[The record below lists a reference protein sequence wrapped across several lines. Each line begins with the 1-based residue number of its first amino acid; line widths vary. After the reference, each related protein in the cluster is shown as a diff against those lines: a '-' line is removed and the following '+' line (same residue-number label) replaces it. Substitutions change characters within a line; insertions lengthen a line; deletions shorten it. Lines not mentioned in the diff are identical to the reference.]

1 MKKETRRQIVG
12 RIVKQEGGKSQAK
25 MGDAMQIAMQIENM
39 IFEEIVKNPSY
50 LAEGIKAALKRI
62 KKRG

>member
-1 MKKETRRQIVG
+1 MMGKMKKETRRQIVG
-12 RIVKQEGGKSQAK
+12 RILKQEGGKSQAK
-25 MGDAMQIAMQIENM
+25 MGDAMQIENM
-39 IFEEIVKNPSY
+39 IFEEIVKNPSF

>member
-25 MGDAMQIAMQIENM
+25 MGDAMQIENM
-39 IFEEIVKNPSY
+39 IFEEIVKNPSF